1 MYADHTFLILTKMKL
16 MKKIVILSILIF
28 SLFSCKFY
36 YNSSDINSKLKSSL
50 DNMGLNC
57 DKLSGQINS
66 YQSEYLK
73 LNCDNSTSEQKK
85 ALSMFQEI
93 SISLNEIGSIRKKT
107 NAEYDKFLAYTKGKD
122 KIQSGTTEWKSFKNT
137 KKEFKSAL
145 KSIQKT
151 GNKTVIQAEEL
162 NKLVSEQIAPKIQ
175 KCVVADYKKSIKSAV
190 DSLSKLEQ
198 DLPLKI
204 NEYTNKIN
212 LVLKTFQ
219 LSFPEKC
226 QDLNTELAKMKDV
239 SKELSSILIK
249 VNGINRDFSSKTKG
263 VEYIYSC
270 SSDWNYVMK
279 VEQEIKNEQSNLNNL
294 QIKMQAIQNQ
304 IQVIVNQIKQ

>member
-1 MYADHTFLILTKMKL
+1 MKL

-50 DNMGLNC
+50 DNIGLNC

-73 LNCDNSTSEQKK
+73 LNCDNSTSDQKK

-122 KIQSGTTEWKSFKNT
+122 KIQSGTPEWKSFKNT

-198 DLPLKI
+198 ELPIKI
-204 NEYTNKIN
+204 NEYTNKVN
-212 LVLKTFQ
+212 LVLKIFQ
-219 LSFPEKC
+219 SSFPDKC
-226 QDLNTELAKMKDV
+226 QALNNEMANMKDV
-239 SKELSSILIK
+239 SKELNAIVSK
-249 VNGINRDFSSKTKG
+249 VNVINLDFISKTKEI
-263 VEYIYSC
+263 EYIYSC
-270 SSDWNYVMK
+270 SSDWSFVMR
-279 VEQEIKNEQSNLNNL
+279 VEQELKNEQIRFNELKTKV
-294 QIKMQAIQNQ
+294 QTIQNN
-304 IQVIVNQIKQ
+304 IQSIVIQMK

>member
-1 MYADHTFLILTKMKL
+1 MNKLKLLLALPILTFCL
-16 MKKIVILSILIF
+16 YG
-28 SLFSCKFY
+28 CKFY
-36 YNSSDINSKLKSSL
+36 YNTSDINKKFKISL
-50 DNMGLNC
+50 DNLSSKC
-57 DKLSGQINS
+57 DKLSGQINN

-73 LNCDNSTSEQKK
+73 LNCDNSSTEQKK

-93 SISLNEIGSIRKKT
+93 SISLNEMGSIRKKT
-107 NAEYDKFLAYTKGKD
+107 NAEYDKFLVYTKGKD

-145 KSIQKT
+145 NSIQKT

-162 NKLVSEQIAPKIQ
+162 NKLVSEQIVPKIQ

-219 LSFPEKC
+219 SSFPEKC
-226 QDLNTELAKMKDV
+226 QDLNTELAKMKDE
-239 SKELSSILIK
+239 SKELSSILSK
-249 VNGINRDFSSKTKG
+249 VNGINRDFLSKTKG

-270 SSDWNYVMK
+270 SSDWAFVMR
-279 VEQEIKNEQSNLNNL
+279 VGQELKNEQTKFNELKTKLQTIQNNIQSIVT
-294 QIKMQAIQNQ
+294 QIK
-304 IQVIVNQIKQ
+304 

>member
-1 MYADHTFLILTKMKL
+1 MNYINKIILL
-16 MKKIVILSILIF
+16 PLLVF
-28 SLFSCKFY
+28 SLFGCKFY
-36 YNSSDINSKLKSSL
+36 YSSTDINKKLKTSL
-50 DNMGLNC
+50 DNINSNC
-57 DKLSGQINS
+57 DKLSGQIKT
-66 YQSEYLK
+66 YQTEYLK

-93 SISLNEIGSIRKKT
+93 NVSLNEIGSFRQLT
-107 NAEYDKFLAYTKGKD
+107 NDEYGKFLLYTKGKD
-122 KIQSGTTEWKSFKNT
+122 KIQSGTPEWKSFKNT
-137 KKEFKSAL
+137 KKKFKTAL
-145 KSIQKT
+145 KSIQNI
-151 GNKTVIQAEEL
+151 GNATVNKAEDL

-198 DLPLKI
+198 ELPIKI
-204 NEYTNKIN
+204 NEYTNKVN

-239 SKELSSILIK
+239 SKELSSILSK
-249 VNGINRDFSSKTKG
+249 VNGINRDFLSKTKG

-270 SSDWNYVMK
+270 STDWNYVMK

-294 QIKMQAIQNQ
+294 KMKMQTIQNQ
-304 IQVIVNQIKQ
+304 IQVIVNQMKQ

>member
-1 MYADHTFLILTKMKL
+1 MNYINKIILL
-16 MKKIVILSILIF
+16 PLLVF
-28 SLFSCKFY
+28 SLFGCKFY
-36 YNSSDINSKLKSSL
+36 YSSTDINKKLKTSL
-50 DNMGLNC
+50 DNINSNC
-57 DKLSGQINS
+57 DKLSGQIKT
-66 YQSEYLK
+66 YQTEYLK
-73 LNCDNSTSEQKK
+73 LNCANSTSEQKK

-93 SISLNEIGSIRKKT
+93 NVSLNEIGSFRQLT
-107 NAEYDKFLAYTKGKD
+107 NDEYGKFLLYTKGND
-122 KIQSGTTEWKSFKNT
+122 KIQSGTPEWKSFKNT
-137 KKEFKSAL
+137 KKKFKTAL
-145 KSIQKT
+145 KSIQNI
-151 GNKTVIQAEEL
+151 GNATVNKAEDL

-198 DLPLKI
+198 ELALKI

-219 LSFPEKC
+219 SSFPEKC

-239 SKELSSILIK
+239 SKELSSILSK

-270 SSDWNYVMK
+270 SSDWNYIMK

-294 QIKMQAIQNQ
+294 KMKMQTIQNQ
-304 IQVIVNQIKQ
+304 IQVIVNQMKQ